1 MKTKRLQAIQYSQ
14 EKIEEVIEFIR
25 TIAFQIRQVD
35 GKMEF
40 IIFPSIT
47 HNEDYVVKEGEWIY
61 TTCGNKFGVC
71 NEDELEDVIQKLQKL
86 NSKGGNK

>member
-25 TIAFQIRQVD
+25 TIAFQIRRVD

-40 IIFPSIT
+40 IIFPSLT

-71 NEDELEDVIQKLQKL
+71 NKDELEDVIQKLKKL
-86 NSKGGNK
+86 NYKGVNK